1 MTKSVLSC
9 PVSDGD
15 DMKNAAPSVGRED
28 DTARATSNVARA
40 EEETL
45 ATWQNNHIFEK
56 TLEQTADGKEFVFYD
71 GPPFATG
78 LPHYGHLLAGA
89 MKDAIPRYHTMR
101 GEYVRRQWG
110 WDCHGLPVE
119 VLVEKELGLANKK
132 DVETYG
138 IDRFNERARASVM
151 TYDAEWKNIVPR
163 MGRFIDMEHPYKTM
177 DTAYSESVWW
187 AYKTLYDKGLVYK
200 GYRSMH
206 ICPRCQTTL
215 SNNEVSEGYKDVKDL
230 SVIAK
235 FELID
240 EPNTFILAWTTTP
253 WTLPG
258 NVALAVGEDIEY
270 VKIKYDGDTV
280 IEFAGEKREE
290 TKRVTLTSGTYI
302 LSKEVLRKNLDS
314 NGGIIGM
321 ELLFGNLTKLNENLQ
336 KYPAHRAFDEFL
348 KEYNIEII
356 KGEKLVGKS
365 YKPLFPYY
373 ASDEKLEHRENGWK
387 IYAGDFVTTDEG
399 TGIVHIAPAFGAD
412 DLALAQKYDLP
423 FVQHVGMDGIIK
435 PEVVEF
441 AGKDVSI
448 RVQENEKQPRQIDI
462 DVVRSLEARSLS
474 FKRETGGSYNH
485 SYPHCWRCDTPLLNY
500 ATDAWF
506 VNVQKLKVRA
516 SEENKS
522 IGWTPDAIGHARFAN
537 LLETA
542 PDWNISRQRFWGA
555 PLPVWESADGDR
567 IVIGSLEEMKSL
579 TKRSGNTYAVMRHGE
594 ADHNVLGIMSGLPEN
609 PHHITEKGKEQ
620 ARASAR
626 RMQEDGFVPDMIV
639 VSPLVRTRETADI
652 VVETLGLSSDVI
664 VIDERIKEYDFGSL
678 EGQPNP
684 PYGSIFADTREWIEK
699 ERPGGGESNLIVKKR
714 AGDALYA
721 YEQMHTGKKILFVTH
736 DGTARMLASAAEGL
750 TVDDMVTRF
759 SSPADFLTTGAY
771 KVFSFI
777 PLPHNTE
784 HELDVHRPY
793 IDEIVLEKE
802 GKEYRRVVDVF
813 DCWFESGSM
822 PFAQFGYPARN
833 TELFTKNFPADFIAE
848 GVDQTRGW
856 FYSLLMLGVGLFDHA
871 PYKHVIVNGL
881 ILAEDGKKMSKKLK
895 NYPDPMD
902 VVARYGAD
910 ALRMYL
916 LGSPATR
923 GEELRFSEKGVDE
936 VYKKIIARLENV
948 VSFYTLYA
956 SRDTLGQ
963 DTSPSTHV
971 LDRWIMARLS
981 EVAREVTEALDA
993 YELDRAI
1000 RPFGDFVDDVST
1012 WYVRRSRERIKDE
1025 SDDAR
1030 VALMTLRTVLHETAI
1045 LLAPFAPF
1053 LAERV
1058 YANVRGEKES
1068 VHLETWP
1075 LTSPILREAGEQERE
1090 TNVDIVGDM
1099 QRVRDIVSQA
1109 LEVRKREGIKVRQ
1122 PLATLYVSSDELFV
1136 KNPELAGIVKDELN
1150 VKEIIADTEKAEESV
1165 AYDMTITLE
1174 LRREGQMREL
1184 LRAVQDAR
1192 KASGMS
1198 PEDRATLSI
1207 VETQG
1212 IRAIVE
1218 EHNET
1223 IMKTALL
1230 DDITLVLSLEGGA
1243 SADLGDGVSV
1253 VFVVEK
1259 KEKSK

>member
-15 DMKNAAPSVGRED
+15 DMNNTTPSAGRED
-28 DTARATSNVARA
+28 NTARATSNVARA
-40 EEETL
+40 EEEILT
-45 ATWQNNHIFEK
+45 TWQNNHIFEK
-56 TLEQTADGKEFVFYD
+56 TLDQTTDGKEFVFYD

-110 WDCHGLPVE
+110 WDCHGLPAE

-163 MGRFIDMEHPYKTM
+163 MGRFVDMEHAYKTM
-177 DTAYSESVWW
+177 DTPYSESVWW
-187 AYKTLYDKGLVYK
+187 AYKTLSDKGLVYK

-235 FELID
+235 FKVKNPEKHNLP
-240 EPNTFILAWTTTP
+240 ENTYVLAWTTTP

-258 NVALAVGEDIEY
+258 NVALAVGKDIEY
-270 VKIKYDGDTV
+270 VTTRGLQVADMSTVQGEYTVSSPDTYV
-280 IEFAGEKREE
+280 
-290 TKRVTLTSGTYI
+290 V
-302 LSKEVLRKNLDS
+302 SKT
-314 NGGIIGM
+314 
-321 ELLFGNLTKLNENLQ
+321 F
-336 KYPAHRAFDEFL
+336 Y
-348 KEYNIEII
+348 
-356 KGEKLVGKS
+356 EKLKADVFAVHVEKELIGES
-365 YKPLFPYY
+365 LIGIEYEPLFPYY
-373 ASDEKLEHRENGWK
+373 ADPRSSAFDPQRSARGWK
-387 IYAGDFVTTDEG
+387 MYAGDFVTTDEG

-423 FVQHVGMDGIIK
+423 FIQHVGIDGVMKSEVTDFVGMEVKPNSADERGRLATDIAIIK
-435 PEVVEF
+435 YLQDHGTFF
-441 AGKDVSI
+441 AK
-448 RVQENEKQPRQIDI
+448 EKY
-462 DVVRSLEARSLS
+462 EHA
-474 FKRETGGSYNH
+474 
-485 SYPHCWRCDTPLLNY
+485 YPHCWRCDTPLLNY

-506 VNVQKLKVRA
+506 VHVQKLKARA

-567 IVIGSLEEMKSL
+567 IVVGSLEEMKSL

-594 ADHNVLGIMSGLPEN
+594 ADHNVLGVMSGLPEN

-652 VVETLGLSSDVI
+652 VVETLGLSLDVI
-664 VIDERIKEYDFGSL
+664 VVDERIKEYDFGSL

-714 AGDALYA
+714 AGDALYT
-721 YEQMHTGKKILFVTH
+721 YEHMHTGKKILFVTH

-750 TVDDMVTRF
+750 TVDDMVMRF
-759 SSPADFLTTGAY
+759 SSPADFLVTGAY
-771 KVFSFI
+771 QLLPFI
-777 PLPHNTE
+777 PLPHNTA
-784 HELDVHRPY
+784 HELDIHRPY
-793 IDEIVLEKE
+793 IDEIVLEKN

-822 PFAQFGYPARN
+822 PFAQFGYPAHN
-833 TELFTKNFPADFIAE
+833 AELFEKNFPADFIAE

-856 FYSLLMLGVGLFDHA
+856 FYSLLMLGVGLFDRA

-916 LGSPATR
+916 LGSPAVR

-936 VYKKIIARLENV
+936 VYKKTIARLENV
-948 VSFYTLYA
+948 VSFYGLYT

-963 DTSPSTHV
+963 DTLPSTHV
-971 LDRWIMARLS
+971 LDRWIMARML
-981 EVAREVTEALDA
+981 EVTREVTEALDV

-1012 WYVRRSRERIKDE
+1012 WYLRRSRERIKDE

-1030 VALMTLRTVLHETAI
+1030 VALMTLRTVLHSTAI

-1058 YANVRGEKES
+1058 YTNVRGEKES
-1068 VHLETWP
+1068 VHLEAWP
-1075 LTSPILREAGEQERE
+1075 TQSIGDID
-1090 TNVDIVGDM
+1090 VDVLHEMDTI
-1099 QRVRDIVSQA
+1099 RDIVTWA
-1109 LEVRKREGIKVRQ
+1109 LEIRKREGIKVRQ
-1122 PLATLYVSSDELFV
+1122 PLRALYVSSDDLFV

-1150 VKEIIADTEKAEESV
+1150 VKEIIADKEKAGESV
-1165 AYDMTITLE
+1165 AYDMTITPE
-1174 LRREGQMREL
+1174 LRREGYAREF
-1184 LRAVQDAR
+1184 LREVQDMR
-1192 KASGMS
+1192 KENGLS
-1198 PEDRATLSI
+1198 PEKKVFLRVFFCGDQEWRY
-1207 VETQG
+1207 
-1212 IRAIVE
+1212 AIDAYWD
-1218 EHNET
+1218 T
-1223 IMKTALL
+1223 ILKVA
-1230 DDITLVLSLEGGA
+1230 SLEDIDFSGKEMEEEIK
-1243 SADLGDGVSV
+1243 DLEDDVIA
-1253 VFVVEK
+1253 VFVMELREK
-1259 KEKSK
+1259 NGKEIKKFKKKFKVKKK